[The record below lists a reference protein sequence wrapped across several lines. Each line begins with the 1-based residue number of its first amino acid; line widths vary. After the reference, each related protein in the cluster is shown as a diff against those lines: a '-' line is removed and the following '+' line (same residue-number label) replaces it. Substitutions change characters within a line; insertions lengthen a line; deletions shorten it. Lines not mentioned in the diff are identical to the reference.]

1 MPIILG
7 RLLLAAALVGGAFYA
22 WAEAA
27 RVEATADAWHQL
39 VALNNDIPPPPAP
52 PRWIT
57 WLPSMLR
64 PTTAISDQQRASAEY
79 WLSRYEGLVR
89 ASGADPNPA
98 VMLTAANAAFR
109 VARASGEVG
118 AVAARQLD
126 DVLEAYANVIKA
138 DPGNT
143 DAAWNYEFVARA
155 RDIVARLRPMPPGKP
170 QPVMTGLR
178 PPPPGLSIH
187 GLPGAPPPD
196 VKSEGFET
204 IAPMDFGDREAQ
216 PEATTGAPIKRKG

>member
-1 MPIILG
+1 MPTILG
-7 RLLLAAALVGGAFYA
+7 RLLLAAALVVGAFYA

-27 RVEATADAWHQL
+27 RIEATADAWHQL
-39 VALNNDIPPPPAP
+39 VALSNDIPPPPPP
-52 PRWIT
+52 PRWVA
-57 WLPSMLR
+57 WLPSTLR
-64 PTTAISDQQRASAEY
+64 PDSAVSDQQRVTAEY

-126 DVLEAYANVIKA
+126 DVLEDYANVLKS
-138 DPGNT
+138 DPANS
-143 DAAWNYEFVARA
+143 DAAWNFEFVARA

-187 GLPGAPPPD
+187 GMPGAPPPD
-196 VKSEGFET
+196 VKGEGFET

-216 PEATTGAPIKRKG
+216 PEATTGAPLKRKG